1 MAAGPVLA
9 GSSLQAWCWAGAGL
23 DGVHCGTAH
32 WLVCMKLKSGDRLAA
47 RGCRDVFNILLGG
60 MLACAAATDPR
71 LLAWLA

>member
-1 MAAGPVLA
+1 
-9 GSSLQAWCWAGAGL
+9 
-23 DGVHCGTAH
+23 
-32 WLVCMKLKSGDRLAA
+32 MKLKSGDRLAA